1 MNNITKICI
10 RIIKTKFPNFDD
22 LKQLEEYLLKTC
34 IILED
39 DVEIAIQAK
48 EEISKMSE
56 EQKKEARD
64 FLKLVN
70 KIHQE
75 NLKNFIWI

>member
-1 MNNITKICI
+1 MENITKICI

-22 LKQLEEYLLKTC
+22 LKDLEEYLLKTC
-34 IILED
+34 VILET

-48 EEISKMSE
+48 EEVSKMTE
-56 EQKKEARD
+56 EQKQKAKD

-70 KIHQE
+70 TFHQE
-75 NLKNFIWI
+75 NICENL

>member
-22 LKQLEEYLLKTC
+22 LKDLEEYLLKTC
-34 IILED
+34 VILET

-48 EEISKMSE
+48 EEVSKMTE
-56 EQKKEARD
+56 EQKQKAKD
-64 FLKLVN
+64 FLKPVN
-70 KIHQE
+70 TFYQE
-75 NLKNFIWI
+75 NINETP